1 MAVKKTQL
9 YKSLW
14 DSCDELRGG
23 MDASQYK
30 DYILTLLFMKYVTDK
45 FKGQPY
51 SDLQVFDKTHDPN
64 PDPEKRTGCSFD
76 DFIALKNSKNIGDGM
91 DKIVARLA
99 EVNESLRGVIDIA
112 HFNDEQK
119 IGVGQEMVDKLT
131 KLISIFQ
138 RPELNFT
145 HNRVEGDDII
155 GDAYEYL
162 MRNFASESGKSK
174 GQFYT
179 PAEVSRILSKVI
191 GIDKCKSHDASICD
205 PACGSGSLLIRATAE
220 APFDIDACG
229 QEKDSSTA
237 GLAKMNAVLHN
248 KSWITVRSG
257 NTFSQPRFL
266 DDKDPTQLRRFDYI
280 VANPP
285 FSMKNWTDGLQEYDR
300 FSGYGDRPPEK
311 NGDYAWLLHILKTL
325 KSNGKAAVIL
335 PHGVLFRGNAEE
347 TIRRKIVDKGW
358 IKGIISLPAN
368 LFYGTGIAACII
380 IIDKEGAANRQGIFM
395 IDASHGY
402 LKDGNKNRLRE
413 QDVYR
418 IVTTFNEEIT
428 DDPKY
433 ARFVPNSEIKSKRN
447 DYNLNIARYI
457 DSSDKEDIQNID
469 AHIHGGIPAA
479 DIDGLS
485 MYWKVFAGLRESLFA
500 EMRPGFYKLIADKD
514 EIRRVVYNNDAFAAY
529 GDLVDEAFKSW
540 KEYAYPHLVNIDET
554 LEVKRLVADLAYQLI
569 TQYEQIHLMD
579 KYDIYQVLLAYWE
592 ETMSDDV
599 SMIATDEKSYALA
612 RETENIMG
620 EYTSG
625 KKKGQEKV
633 IGWEGRLIPKSI
645 IVDYFFAEER
655 NAISTAEDV
664 ISQVEAQL
672 AELIENAD
680 EDSLLS
686 ELVEDGKIKKK
697 DLDDKLEEIRSKATS
712 STIEALKEMLEV
724 WPTITKKKDYT
735 IYVNKHPLCVGA
747 YTERGTISKN
757 SIIYAIRLL
766 QSKESVSES
775 CRDDVPVLEKA
786 SELMEKVSEYTALVK
801 GMTNALD
808 EKCRKQYEKLTD
820 EEIIELL
827 VNRKWFASVY
837 NGIDGL
843 YTALSHY
850 LSNRVATLVERYEK
864 TLPQLSQSVVT
875 LEAKVKSHLERMG
888 FIW

>member
-1 MAVKKTQL
+1 MAVKKTEL
-9 YKSLW
+9 YSSLW
-14 DSCDELRGG
+14 ASCDALRGG

-51 SDLQVFDKTHDPN
+51 SDLQVFDKAHDPN

-76 DFIALKNSKNIGDGM
+76 DFIALKNNKNIGDGM
-91 DKIVARLA
+91 DKIIARLA
-99 EVNESLRGVIDIA
+99 EVNESLKGVIDIA

-205 PACGSGSLLIRATAE
+205 PACGSGSLLIRAAAE

-266 DDKDPTQLRRFDYI
+266 DDKDPNELRRFDYI

-285 FSMKNWTDGLQEYDR
+285 FSMKNWTDGVQEYGR
-300 FSGYGDRPPEK
+300 FDGYGDRPPEK
-311 NGDYAWLLHILKTL
+311 NGDYAWLLHILKAL
-325 KSNGKAAVIL
+325 KTNGKAAVIL
-335 PHGVLFRGNAEE
+335 PHGVLFRGKAEE
-347 TIRRKIVDKGW
+347 TIRASIIDKGW

-368 LFYGTGIAACII
+368 LFYGTGIPACIL
-380 IIDKEGAANRQGIFM
+380 IIDKEGASNRSGIFM
-395 IDASHGY
+395 IDASRGFT
-402 LKDGNKNRLRE
+402 KDGNKNRLRE
-413 QDVYR
+413 QDIYR
-418 IVTTFNEEIT
+418 IVTTFNQQIE

-433 ARFVPNSEIKSKRN
+433 ARLVPYSEIKSKKN
-447 DYNLNIARYI
+447 NCNLNIKRYI
-457 DSSDKEDIQNID
+457 DSSDSEDAQSIE
-469 AHIHGGIPAA
+469 AHIHGGIPSV
-479 DIDGLS
+479 DIDGLNK
-485 MYWKVFAGLRESLFA
+485 YWEVFTGLRESLFA

-514 EIRRVVYNNDAFAAY
+514 EIRHIVYNNEAFASY
-529 GDLVDEAFKSW
+529 GDLVDEVFKSW
-540 KEYAYPHLVNIDET
+540 KEYAYAHLISIDDT
-554 LEVKRLVADLAYQLI
+554 LEVKMLIVDLAYQLI
-569 TQYEQIHLMD
+569 TKFEPLHLLN
-579 KYDIYQVLLAYWE
+579 KYDVYQVLLEYWN
-592 ETMSDDV
+592 ETMNDDV
-599 SMIATDEKSYALA
+599 SMIATDEKGYALA

-625 KKKGQEKV
+625 KKKGQEKI

-645 IVDYFFAEER
+645 IADYFFGEECD
-655 NAISTAEDV
+655 AISAAEDV
-664 ISQVEAQL
+664 IAQTEAEL
-672 AELIENAD
+672 SELIENAD
-680 EDSLLS
+680 EDSLLN
-686 ELVEDGKIKKK
+686 ELAEDGKVKKK
-697 DLDDKLEEIRSKATS
+697 DIDDKLDEIYAKASTP
-712 STIEALKEMLEV
+712 TIEALKKMLEV

-735 IYVNKHPLCVGA
+735 IYVNNHQLCAEA
-747 YTERGTISKN
+747 YTEKGTISKT
-757 SIIYAIRLL
+757 SIIYAIKIL
-766 QSKESVSES
+766 QLKEPVPES
-775 CRDDVPVLEKA
+775 YRDDVPLLEKA
-786 SELMEKVSEYTALVK
+786 KSLMEKVSEYTSLVK
-801 GMTNALD
+801 GMADALD
-808 EKCRKQYEKLTD
+808 KKCRDRYKHLTD

-827 VNRKWFASVY
+827 VNRKWFNSIF

-850 LSNRVATLVERYEK
+850 LASRIINLVDRYEK
-864 TLPQLSQSVVT
+864 TLPEIICNT
-875 LEAKVKSHLERMG
+875 ADLEAKVKAHIGGMG
-888 FIW
+888 FKW